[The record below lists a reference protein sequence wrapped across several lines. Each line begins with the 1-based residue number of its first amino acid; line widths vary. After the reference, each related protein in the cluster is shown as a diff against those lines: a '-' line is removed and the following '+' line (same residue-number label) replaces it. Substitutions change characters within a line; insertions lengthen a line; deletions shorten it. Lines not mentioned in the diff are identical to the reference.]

1 MDSDV
6 VVIGGGI
13 SGLAFAWKAAKAG
26 RRVALLEARPE
37 VGGCI
42 RSQREPDGFWFELGA
57 HTVYN
62 SYGGLI
68 AMIED
73 AGLAD
78 KVVQRAPARKQ
89 FGLLREGKYRWLTP
103 PKVLLQLNWLTAAGR
118 FPWNVFRG
126 KEGVSVK
133 THFSRLLGKGNYD
146 KVLAPFF
153 AAVPSQVAD
162 DFPVAGPGSLFKK
175 RPRREDFV
183 RSFGLPGGL
192 QTLCDA
198 VAKTPGLTVEGRVA
212 VNRVTRAG
220 DRFNVDSADG
230 RRWSAAVVAIAV
242 PPDRAAAMITD
253 AVPELA
259 EVLSRLAWVEV
270 ESLGVVLPKARCWM
284 PECAFLVP
292 VDDRFFSMVTRDPF
306 PDPERRAF
314 VFHFRPGVSRQ
325 DKIARM
331 AEVLQVDAAELGT
344 TYALHEQRVSVPSPR
359 VGHHDIVQAIDQ
371 ALARAPRGL
380 ALTGNYFGGLAIED
394 CIQRSFTEWERIAPR
409 GEGQG

>member
-6 VVIGGGI
+6 IVIGAGI

-26 RRVALLEARPE
+26 RKVTLLEAREE

-42 RSQREPDGFWFELGA
+42 RSHRQADGFWFELGA

-89 FGLLREGKYRWLTP
+89 FGLLREGRYRWLTP

-126 KEGVSVK
+126 KDGISVK

-162 DFPVAGPGSLFKK
+162 DFPVAGPGSLLKK

-198 VAKTPGLTVEGRVA
+198 VAKMPGLTLEARVA
-212 VNRVTRAG
+212 VTRVTRAT
-220 DRFNVDSADG
+220 DRFHVDAADG
-230 RRWSAAVVAIAV
+230 RRWTAAAVAISA
-242 PPDRAAAMITD
+242 PPDRAAAMTKD

-259 EVLSRLAWVEV
+259 EALSRIAWVEV
-270 ESLGVVLPKARCWM
+270 ESLGVVLPKDKCWM
-284 PECAFLVP
+284 PECAFVVP
-292 VDDRFFSMVTRDPF
+292 VGDVFFSMVTRDPF

-314 VFHFRPGVSRQ
+314 VFHFRPGVSHA
-325 DKIARM
+325 DKVKRM
-331 AEVLQVDAAELGT
+331 ADVLRVEPGELGT
-344 TYALHEQRVSVPSPR
+344 AWLLHEQRISVPSPR
-359 VGHHDIVQAIDQ
+359 VGHGDLVQAIDQ
-371 ALARAPRGL
+371 ALAKAPAGL

-394 CIQRSFTEWERIAPR
+394 CIQRSFAEWDRVAAGAPR
-409 GEGQG
+409 PA